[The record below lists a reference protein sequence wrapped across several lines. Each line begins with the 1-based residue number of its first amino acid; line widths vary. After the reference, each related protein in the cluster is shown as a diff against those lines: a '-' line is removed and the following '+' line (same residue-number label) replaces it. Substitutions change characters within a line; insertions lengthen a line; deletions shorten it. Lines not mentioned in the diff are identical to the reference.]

1 MKRFLSLALV
11 ALSVFM
17 SCSKFDDSEIWDKL
31 NDHEKRIIYL
41 EELCKRI
48 NTEVTNLQA
57 IVTALEANDYIV
69 NASPLAAGD
78 GYTFVFKSGKSI
90 VVYDGKDGA
99 DGVAPEIGVR
109 KDADGLYYW
118 TINNE
123 WLLVDGHKV
132 KAAATDGE
140 DGANGND
147 GITPKFKIE
156 DEYWYISYDDG
167 ESWDKLGKATGNNGL
182 NGENGEDG
190 DSLFK
195 RVFIE
200 DGYVCFEMNDD
211 NNSIIRIPLQKDT
224 LLEVTLSESGTLRS
238 VVSSEE
244 ARVTT
249 KLKVR
254 GKINNQDM
262 MFIQHFSSLIELD
275 MSEAVFYEY
284 TEEYRSGVFYLNP
297 YKEALVNRTLRKVW
311 LPLYESI
318 SVNYSYC
325 ANLEHLIVP
334 PQESYSWY
342 TSEYENAS
350 LSFCP
355 MLQILEYSEGVINIP
370 SDKPISVTKNMV
382 TTSFITNSKY
392 STIILPSTAEIVE
405 PDFLRFDREITAT
418 KMIHYMRD
426 FNVVCKAAIPPTFK
440 TSNTAKEYIY
450 NYINCTLYV
459 PSESLDAYK
468 EHSVWGQ
475 FNVLP
480 IN

>member
-1 MKRFLSLALV
+1 MKQFLSLALV

-41 EELCKRI
+41 EEFCKRI

-99 DGVAPEIGVR
+99 DGVAPEIGIR
-109 KDADGLYYW
+109 KDADGFYYW

-167 ESWDKLGKATGNNGL
+167 KSWDKLGKATGNNGL

-211 NNSIIRIPLQKDT
+211 NTSSIQYNPH
-224 LLEVTLSESGTLRS
+224 
-238 VVSSEE
+238 
-244 ARVTT
+244 
-249 KLKVR
+249 
-254 GKINNQDM
+254 KI
-262 MFIQHFSSLIELD
+262 E
-275 MSEAVFYEY
+275 
-284 TEEYRSGVFYLNP
+284 
-297 YKEALVNRTLRKVW
+297 
-311 LPLYESI
+311 
-318 SVNYSYC
+318 
-325 ANLEHLIVP
+325 
-334 PQESYSWY
+334 
-342 TSEYENAS
+342 
-350 LSFCP
+350 
-355 MLQILEYSEGVINIP
+355 
-370 SDKPISVTKNMV
+370 
-382 TTSFITNSKY
+382 
-392 STIILPSTAEIVE
+392 
-405 PDFLRFDREITAT
+405 
-418 KMIHYMRD
+418 
-426 FNVVCKAAIPPTFK
+426 
-440 TSNTAKEYIY
+440 
-450 NYINCTLYV
+450 
-459 PSESLDAYK
+459 
-468 EHSVWGQ
+468 
-475 FNVLP
+475 
-480 IN
+480 